1 MCFPTCVCVCFV
13 HGGQWLHTVCGFQEC
28 SSTYN
33 CMYCCTKK
41 QDAHKCTG
49 GRVRLLADPTGTPGV
64 EAPNMFLPLLRLNFI
79 NEAGVY
85 DEVAW
90 AKAPVWKF
98 VIIDSLHTTLRV
110 TGHLIQGMS
119 KLPRLCSPPAAVL
132 HNVSTRA
139 CSPLHACTIMF
150 HIS

>member
-1 MCFPTCVCVCFV
+1 
-13 HGGQWLHTVCGFQEC
+13 
-28 SSTYN
+28 
-33 CMYCCTKK
+33 MYCCTKK